1 MNGNNTNEVRKRT
14 SHMGTLV
21 MRLVPK
27 AVARDLIVRGHYSHK
42 WLASFGLY
50 NFGIFR
56 EGAETDED
64 CLGVAS
70 FGYMKMPRARVVI
83 STVKDGWMI
92 ELNRMWISD
101 ELGRNA
107 ETILLG
113 ASLKLLRKLD
123 PTIVAVQSFADGRVG
138 CGTIYKAANFRYFGY
153 HWTTFLQNRRSN
165 EITHEQILTCSTCAS
180 GFIRTNAAL
189 LVGDMTI
196 FRAKTYRYIYFLH
209 PSARFIGN
217 GKEQPY
223 PPYEKGVEPAM
234 WYINPERLRP
244 RLIAALDVLLERW
257 KYKRA
262 VGDK

>member
-1 MNGNNTNEVRKRT
+1 
-14 SHMGTLV
+14 MGTLV
-21 MRLVPK
+21 IRLVSK
-27 AVARDLIVRGHYSHK
+27 DVARDLVVRGHYSHK
-42 WLASFGLY
+42 WLASFGIH

-56 EGAETDED
+56 EGAETDGD

-70 FGYMKMPRARVVI
+70 FGYMKTPKARVIESSVLG
-83 STVKDGWMI
+83 GWMI

-101 ELGRNA
+101 ELGHNA

-113 ASLKLLRKLD
+113 ASLKLLRSLD

-153 HWTTFLQNRRSN
+153 HWTTFLQNRRSR

-180 GFIRTNAAL
+180 GFVRTNAAL
-189 LVGDMTI
+189 LSGDMDI
-196 FRAKTYRYIYFLH
+196 FRAKTHRYIYFLH
-209 PSARFIGN
+209 PSAKFVGN

-223 PPYEKGVEPAM
+223 PPYEKGTEPAI

-244 RLIAALDVLLERW
+244 RLIAAMDTLLERW
-257 KYKRA
+257 PHKRGVSA
-262 VGDK
+262 GGE

>member
-1 MNGNNTNEVRKRT
+1 MTEIRKKT

-21 MRLVPK
+21 IKPVSKMT
-27 AVARDLIVRGHYSHK
+27 ARELIVQHHYSHK
-42 WLASFGLY
+42 WLASFGIHNY
-50 NFGIFR
+50 GIFR
-56 EGAETDED
+56 DQEEDEAQ

-70 FGYMKMPRARVVI
+70 YGYMKTPKAHVI
-83 STVKDGWMI
+83 ESSVPGGWMI

-107 ETILLG
+107 ESILISS
-113 ASLKLLRKLD
+113 SLKLLKQAD

-153 HWTTFLQNRRSN
+153 HWTTFLQNRRSR
-165 EITHEQILTCSTCAS
+165 EITHQQILTCSTCAS

-189 LVGDMTI
+189 LVGDMDI

-209 PSARFIGN
+209 PSAKFVGN

-223 PPYEKGVEPAM
+223 PPYERGTEPAI

-244 RLIAALDVLLERW
+244 RLIAAVDTLLERW
-257 KYKRA
+257 PHKRCIA
-262 VGDK
+262 SGGE